1 MPNSSIFDEFEKS
14 WFLAIWSH
22 HTTSIYWA
30 ETSFLANFAKF
41 FGHQYTKSSLIF
53 LKIKSCLVLV
63 SRNNN
68 LNLQIDW
75 LANLDFIERK
85 PQFRPFSLSFLATGR
100 PKMAQFSW
108 EINQVWPLP
117 LETIIQSYNLIGWGA
132 LISLVGALQW
142 LFIALFSSW
151 CDTAQSCD
159 PWRNS
164 AYAILSHK
172 KHMRGLQNVAVRS
185 TWEAMCKEAFLLE
198 VDIKDGSIC
207 NVCISKIHNVSIR
220 TAFEIMC
227 FVQQISVTVPIKF
240 WFCT

>member
-41 FGHQYTKSSLIF
+41 FGHQYTKNSLIF

-68 LNLQIDW
+68 LKLQIDW

-100 PKMAQFSW
+100 PKMARFSW
-108 EINQVWPLP
+108 ELNQVWPSPLETTKLQMDWLTNFDFNERKPQFWQILLSFLATKRSNIARFSWKSNQLWPLP
-117 LETIIQSYNLIGWGA
+117 LETII
-132 LISLVGALQW
+132 
-142 LFIALFSSW
+142 
-151 CDTAQSCD
+151 
-159 PWRNS
+159 
-164 AYAILSHK
+164 
-172 KHMRGLQNVAVRS
+172 
-185 TWEAMCKEAFLLE
+185 
-198 VDIKDGSIC
+198 
-207 NVCISKIHNVSIR
+207 
-220 TAFEIMC
+220 
-227 FVQQISVTVPIKF
+227 
-240 WFCT
+240 